1 MELSSAKGW
10 SSPRDGRG
18 HNRRTSH
25 LPRKAPLTSE
35 PVIFLASSHFGG
47 SIQSLSLADAGVMDE
62 LTQSVQA
69 LEICD

>member
-25 LPRKAPLTSE
+25 LPRKAPLTSA
-35 PVIFLASSHFGG
+35 VASN
-47 SIQSLSLADAGVMDE
+47 LSLADAGVTDE